1 MNKNNQY
8 LQPAI
13 NIKELLYYILKH
25 WRSICIV
32 MILCGVI
39 MAGISYEKSCKTV
52 KAQQDA
58 KQEEHDMTVDEYI
71 DGLDLDDGSKVHIK
85 DSMEIL
91 DSHQASYDQM
101 AYYLKNS
108 VLMNL
113 DASKVPTCTLT
124 YYVDNKQVVEYPH
137 ISEANNTTAIV
148 QALISSLYTDE
159 LQSDVHEIIGEE
171 AVDYITEIINTTF
184 STGNNGSFVIDI
196 HYKDEESVRKISEV
210 VQEQLKREQKELQ
223 ASFGEFDLTL
233 GTNNYYVGANTDLLD
248 EQRILANN
256 MANILDAMT
265 KTKNALT
272 DEEKDNY
279 EKIVSFEKM
288 KQTKNEDSDMVI
300 SPSISKNG

>member
-1 MNKNNQY
+1 M
-8 LQPAI
+8 
-13 NIKELLYYILKH
+13 
-25 WRSICIV
+25 
-32 MILCGVI
+32 
-39 MAGISYEKSCKTV
+39 
-52 KAQQDA
+52 
-58 KQEEHDMTVDEYI
+58 
-71 DGLDLDDGSKVHIK
+71 
-85 DSMEIL
+85 
-91 DSHQASYDQM
+91 
-101 AYYLKNS
+101 
-108 VLMNL
+108 
-113 DASKVPTCTLT
+113 
-124 YYVDNKQVVEYPH
+124 EYPH
-137 ISEANNTTAIV
+137 ISETNNTTAIV

-184 STGNNGSFVIDI
+184 SMGNNGSFVIDI

-272 DEEKDNY
+272 DEELSL
-279 EKIVSFEKM
+279 IH
-288 KQTKNEDSDMVI
+288 I
-300 SPSISKNG
+300 

>member
-137 ISEANNTTAIV
+137 ISMPV
-148 QALISSLYTDE
+148 LLLS
-159 LQSDVHEIIGEE
+159 
-171 AVDYITEIINTTF
+171 
-184 STGNNGSFVIDI
+184 
-196 HYKDEESVRKISEV
+196 
-210 VQEQLKREQKELQ
+210 
-223 ASFGEFDLTL
+223 
-233 GTNNYYVGANTDLLD
+233 YY
-248 EQRILANN
+248 
-256 MANILDAMT
+256 
-265 KTKNALT
+265 
-272 DEEKDNY
+272 
-279 EKIVSFEKM
+279 
-288 KQTKNEDSDMVI
+288 
-300 SPSISKNG
+300 